1 MKQTV
6 SPGVRWNAQR
16 GFTLQAQRGFTFL
29 GVLILVAIIALASAA
44 QVVTG
49 NLLERREK
57 EAELL
62 WIGGEFKRA
71 IVSYSSQTPA
81 GRKPTPSSLA
91 ELVHDERFTP
101 PRRHLRKIYID
112 PITSKAEWGIAK
124 APDGT
129 MAGVHSLS
137 DAEPIKIG
145 GFDVEDKALE
155 GKTRYS
161 DWVFAPLVA
170 VAGAAG
176 VARSGATAG
185 QAVATP
191 R

>member
-1 MKQTV
+1 MKQPV

-16 GFTLQAQRGFTFL
+16 GFTSKAQRGFTFL

-71 IVSYSSQTPA
+71 IISYSSQTPA
-81 GRKPTPSSLA
+81 GRKPAPSSLA

-129 MAGVHSLS
+129 LAGVHSLS

-176 VARSGATAG
+176 VARPRGAAG
-185 QAVATP
+185 QATATP